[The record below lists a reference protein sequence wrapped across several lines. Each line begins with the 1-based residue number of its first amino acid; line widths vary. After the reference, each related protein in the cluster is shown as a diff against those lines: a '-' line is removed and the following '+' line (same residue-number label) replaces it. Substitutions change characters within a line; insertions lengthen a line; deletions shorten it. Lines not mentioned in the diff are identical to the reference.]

1 MVDKITEYLESNL
14 LLRDSQHGF
23 RRHRSCLTNLLEFFH
38 FVFSEQ
44 DRDKA
49 VDVIYL
55 DFQKAFDKVPHRRLL
70 RKVRALGVDG
80 PAANWIESWLGN
92 RRQRVVVN
100 GQVSEWSPVTSGVP
114 QGSVLVPLLFIIYVN
129 DMDD

>member
-100 GQVSEWSPVTSGVP
+100 GQVSEWSPITSGVP
-114 QGSVLVPLLFIIYVN
+114 
-129 DMDD
+129 